1 MTDYRRLA
9 AAGALAA
16 VAVFATLALTAPF
29 AQRAL
34 AQDDLQR
41 DIDALIRASKARAA
55 IVKSVK
61 DSVVHISV
69 TKKVQGQDGSRLPD
83 LFNDEFFRR
92 FFKPRMPDP
101 PREFRQRGMGS
112 GVIVSEDG
120 YILSNNHVVGDAD
133 EVIVKLTD
141 GREFKAEIVGTDP
154 ASDIAVI
161 RVDAT
166 DLPAAKMGN
175 SDELEIGESVIAIG
189 NPFGLEQT
197 ITAGIV
203 SAKGRSGVG
212 VTDYEDFIQTDASI
226 NPGNSGG
233 PLINLR
239 GEVVGINTAIFSRSG
254 GNMGIGFAIPIN
266 MTQAIMKSLIA
277 TGKVTRGFL
286 GVVIQDVT
294 QDLADALDVEVN
306 SGVLIANVGPD
317 SPADR
322 AGIRQGDLIV
332 TFNGRPVKSSNQL
345 RNAVAAI
352 RPGDSVPVSLIRDG
366 REREVDV
373 EIGEQPADMRA
384 AFQPGSQ
391 QPMDFFGMS
400 VEPLNP
406 ASAEQFGYV
415 GLTGLLVTT
424 IEEDSPAAKA
434 GLRQGALI
442 VEANRTPMKTVAEF
456 RRVVEKTG
464 SGKNLL
470 LLVRL
475 GEISR
480 FLVIKVP

>member
-55 IVKSVK
+55 IVKGVK

-69 TKKVQGQDGSRLPD
+69 TKKVQEQDGSRLPD

-322 AGIRQGDLIV
+322 AGIQQGDLIV

-352 RPGDSVPVSLIRDG
+352 RPGDSVPVNLIREG
-366 REREVDV
+366 REMEVDV
-373 EIGEQPADMRA
+373 EIGEQPTDMRA